1 MNVKNKFFKLFV
13 SLVVIAALGTACN
26 GGGEENTDTTDTTAT
41 NDNTN
46 TNTLLAIDG
55 QVFIIPSPVQ
65 TALLIKSVGVE
76 YNSAL
81 LSNPKSATNFST
93 NFKKSVNVGIY
104 GADLGYVTIYDQTQ
118 DAISFLTAVKAL
130 GDELGVSSAFDKSL
144 MERFEKNLGKQDS
157 LLSLVSDAYR
167 SADAYLKDSE
177 RNDVGSLILAGGWL
191 ESIHFATNV
200 AKTSKNPEIIR
211 RIGEQKSTL
220 ENLIKL
226 LTPHYSKPEYAEFI
240 DGLMDLSNVF
250 EGVEFTYTYEKPVTE
265 ADKKLTTITSKSE
278 VKISDE
284 QLEQITK
291 KIGDLRNKLIN

>member
-1 MNVKNKFFKLFV
+1 MNIKNKFFKLFV
-13 SLVVIAALGTACN
+13 SLVVIAGLTTACN
-26 GGGEENTDTTDTTAT
+26 GGGENNTDATDTTAT
-41 NDNTN
+41 NDNSN

-93 NFKKSVNVGIY
+93 NFKKSINVGIY

-191 ESIHFATNV
+191 ESVHFATNV

-250 EGVEFTYTYEKPVTE
+250 EGVEFSYTYEKPVTE